1 VRLYCQDPLWFTVE
15 LRIKPREIPELRLT
29 SDEDAGMLGMTSWV
43 RTAEIMETSVAFDE
57 SSTVFGASGSAGDA
71 VQYEAVGA

>member
-1 VRLYCQDPLWFTVE
+1 MRLYCQDPLWFTIE

-29 SDEDAGMLGMTSWV
+29 SDGDAGMLGMTTWV

-57 SSTVFGASGSAGDA
+57 SSMMCMTSGSAGDA
-71 VQYEAVGA
+71 VECEAVGA